1 MLHVLAE
8 VKKSRQ
14 VVNAMSKPQLMA
26 HVRMRYDPVREALA
40 LLSPEKILWPDEI
53 ALEILNLCN
62 GKNTVSDIT
71 TKLANQYEAPLDEV
85 IADVME
91 FLQSWSDQLLL
102 KL

>member
-8 VKKSRQ
+8 VKKTRQ
-14 VVNAMSKPQLMA
+14 IATPLSKPQLMA

-53 ALEILNLCN
+53 ALEIINLCD
-62 GKNTVSDIT
+62 GQNTVSDIANQ
-71 TKLANQYEAPLDEV
+71 LATQYEAPLDEV
-85 IADVME
+85 MADVIE

>member
-14 VVNAMSKPQLMA
+14 VVSAMSKPQLMT

-62 GKNTVSDIT
+62 GKNTVSDIAT
-71 TKLANQYEAPLDEV
+71 QLANQYEAPLDEV
-85 IADVME
+85 MADVME